1 MLIDM
6 QVDYYS
12 QGIKEKGVSAL
23 QTALDST
30 MIKIL
35 VDSCADLSEE
45 LLKEYDIDYAK
56 MNTVY
61 DGKET
66 EASLTW
72 DHYSPKEL
80 YDLMRAGNR
89 VTTTQVPAAEFERI
103 FRKYLSEGYDIIY
116 IGCSTKQ
123 SGSVNTGRVVAK
135 TVLCE
140 YEGRKIECIDS
151 LNASIG
157 EGLLGILAAT
167 LLKEGKSFEE
177 IVETVTARRNNV
189 NQYVTVHSLDALKK
203 SGRVTA
209 SKAFFGNL
217 MGVKPCLISDAD
229 GVQTPIKKAKGR
241 LGSFNEIV
249 NLLSE
254 SIEDSENQYVYVAH
268 ADCSKEELDAIKQMI
283 NEKIKCKGI
292 ITVYIGPI
300 IGASIGPDAIG
311 IWAFGREVTY
321 RVSEN

>member
-1 MLIDM
+1 MSTK
-6 QVDYYS
+6 Q
-12 QGIKEKGVSAL
+12 KGESAP
-23 QTALDST
+23 AGMK

-35 VDSCADLSEE
+35 VDSCSDLNAE
-45 LLKEYDIDYAK
+45 LLEKYDIDYAR

-61 DGKET
+61 EGKET

-72 DHYSPKEL
+72 EHYSPKEL

-89 VTTTQVPAAEFERI
+89 VTTTQVPTAEFERI
-103 FRKYLSEGYDIIY
+103 FRLYLEKGYDIIY

-123 SGSVNTGRVVAK
+123 SGSVNTGRLVARD
-135 TVLCE
+135 LLPE
-140 YEGRKIECIDS
+140 FEGRRIACIDS

-157 EGLLGILAAT
+157 EGLLGILASE
-167 LLKEGKSFEE
+167 LVKEGKSFDE
-177 IVETVTARRNNV
+177 VVDTVIAKRNYV
-189 NQYVTVHSLDALKK
+189 NQYVTVHSLDALKRA
-203 SGRVTA
+203 GRVKA

-229 GVQTPIKKAKGR
+229 GEQTPIKKAKGR

-249 NLLSE
+249 NLLAE
-254 SIEDSENQYVYVAH
+254 SIEDAKNQYVYIAH
-268 ADCSKEELDAIKQMI
+268 ADCSEDELEAIKKMI
-283 NEKIKCKGI
+283 TEKIDCKGI
-292 ITVYIGPI
+292 VTVYIGPI

-321 RVSEN
+321 RVSE